1 MSENIKEWSMRMARK
16 ELGHDVS
23 AGGFGIE
30 DTPRPIDTS
39 AAASP
44 VLIESRVAFA
54 KFVEL
59 MRRKRG
65 MTIEQLAD
73 SCGIEVSDVVSIED
87 EMLHGIG
94 PRTVYQIAQCFD
106 VSDTKLMQLAGL
118 TQIQDSSLAEQS
130 LRFAARSNSMAS
142 LTKEEREALDQFVA
156 ELGRGR

>member
-1 MSENIKEWSMRMARK
+1 MSENIKDWSIRMARR
-16 ELGHDVS
+16 ELGRDIS
-23 AGGFGIE
+23 AGSFGIQ
-30 DTPRPIDTS
+30 DTPKPTDAFSTPS
-39 AAASP
+39 T
-44 VLIESRVAFA
+44 VHIEGRVAFA
-54 KFVEL
+54 RFVEL

-73 SCGIEVSDVVSIED
+73 SCGIEVSDVISIED
-87 EMLHGIG
+87 EVLHGIG
-94 PRTVYQIAQCFD
+94 PRTIYQIAQCFD

-156 ELGRGR
+156 ELGKGR